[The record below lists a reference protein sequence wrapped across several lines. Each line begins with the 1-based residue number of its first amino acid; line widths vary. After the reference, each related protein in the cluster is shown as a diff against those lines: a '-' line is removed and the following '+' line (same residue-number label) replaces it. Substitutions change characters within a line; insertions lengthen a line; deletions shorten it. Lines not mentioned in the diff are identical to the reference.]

1 MSAFA
6 LIFNQKTDCSQAC
19 AGTFQPRKC
28 PGWGSDDD
36 DDDGDGDDDDD
47 DDDDGDDDG
56 DDDDDDDDDDLGDV
70 HFFRRTVKRCTSGG
84 VYVPSIYT
92 HAM

>member
-1 MSAFA
+1 MHCCRIVTAVIVVA
-6 LIFNQKTDCSQAC
+6 A
-19 AGTFQPRKC
+19 A
-28 PGWGSDDD
+28 
-36 DDDGDGDDDDD
+36 DDDD

-56 DDDDDDDDDDLGDV
+56 DDDDDDLGDV

-84 VYVPSIYT
+84 VHVPSVYP